1 MRYATD
7 HADVRDKLRC
17 GVVAS
22 SMEAVSS
29 RTTATVTRGNSEG
42 TKKDGLS
49 IFHFLLQSTNC
60 SESASSGVNNW
71 TLSLSSTLSPPSPI
85 TMDCFGSSSDEED
98 ADVDVKRDPSCGVF
112 SFHPNTEQSLITHV
126 KNSTT
131 LTSSSAYASD
141 VQVNSASDV
150 LQAVDKFCTSR
161 HWMMHVGPEKGEI
174 LTGALREAMDAKLAS
189 RTSDMSTPFVAVELG
204 SYCCYSSI
212 LMAREFYKQ
221 QYAKLN
227 SHLFT
232 VEINPEYAKVA
243 AEMARLSGL
252 DGKITVH
259 EISYNG
265 HDTDVDTVVQDALI
279 QFNSKEQGAD
289 SPKIDFLF
297 IDHDKDMYKA
307 DLIKLESAGLVRQG
321 TKVVADNVLF
331 AQIDDYIEY
340 VQKRKEEGTV
350 NTLTIPCQVEYSN
363 EDEGDSSVDV
373 GVKESYVDGVE
384 ITDYLV
390 DP

>member
-1 MRYATD
+1 
-7 HADVRDKLRC
+7 
-17 GVVAS
+17 
-22 SMEAVSS
+22 
-29 RTTATVTRGNSEG
+29 
-42 TKKDGLS
+42 
-49 IFHFLLQSTNC
+49 
-60 SESASSGVNNW
+60 
-71 TLSLSSTLSPPSPI
+71 
-85 TMDCFGSSSDEED
+85 
-98 ADVDVKRDPSCGVF
+98 
-112 SFHPNTEQSLITHV
+112 
-126 KNSTT
+126 
-131 LTSSSAYASD
+131 
-141 VQVNSASDV
+141 SASDV

-189 RTSDMSTPFVAVELG
+189 QLG

-252 DGKITVH
+252 NGKITVH

-265 HDTDVDTVVQDALI
+265 HDTDVDT
-279 QFNSKEQGAD
+279 
-289 SPKIDFLF
+289 IDFLF

-340 VQKRKEEGTV
+340 V
-350 NTLTIPCQVEYSN
+350 
-363 EDEGDSSVDV
+363 
-373 GVKESYVDGVE
+373 
-384 ITDYLV
+384 
-390 DP
+390 